1 MRRVGIFGG
10 TFDPPHRGH
19 VAVAEACLAQAGLDE
34 IWWIP
39 NRQSP
44 HKPLQHAASP
54 THRLAL
60 LNASLGDATPSL
72 RSASTI
78 LTIELERPPP
88 SYMLDTVK
96 ALQAEYNPP
105 QQEATAFFLILGT
118 DQIVQFHRWHGASEL
133 LERVTLVGYHRAI
146 GTETRTTSHRLA
158 EGLRQDK
165 LIWVD
170 APEIDVSSTAIRE
183 AARENRPIDHL
194 VSPSVGRYISQHHL
208 YVTP

>member
-19 VAVAEACLAQAGLDE
+19 VAVAEACLVQAGLDE

-44 HKPLQHAASP
+44 HKPLSRAASP

-60 LNASLGDATPSL
+60 LRASLEDAAPLL
-72 RSASTI
+72 RAASTI

-96 ALQAEYNPP
+96 ALQASEDSP
-105 QQEATAFFLILGT
+105 QQEATALFLILGT

-133 LERVTLVGYHRAI
+133 LERVTLIGYHRAI
-146 GTETRTTSHRLA
+146 GTETQTASHGLS

-170 APEIDVSSTAIRE
+170 APEIDVSSTAVRE
-183 AARENRPIDHL
+183 AVRENRPIDHL
-194 VSPSVGRYISQHHL
+194 VFPAVGRYISQHHL
-208 YVTP
+208 YATP

>member
-19 VAVAEACLAQAGLDE
+19 VAVAEACLAQAGLDD
-34 IWWIP
+34 ILWIP

-44 HKPLQHAASP
+44 HKPLSRAASP
-54 THRLAL
+54 AHRLAL
-60 LNASLGDATPSL
+60 LNASLEDAAPSL
-72 RSASTI
+72 RAASTV

-96 ALQAEYNPP
+96 ALQATHKPP
-105 QQEATAFFLILGT
+105 QRETTELFLILGT

-133 LERVTLVGYHRAI
+133 LERVTLIGYHRAI
-146 GTETRTTSHRLA
+146 GSGTQASSRALA

-170 APEIDVSSTAIRE
+170 APEIDVSSTAVRE
-183 AARENRPIDHL
+183 AVRENRPIDHL
-194 VSPSVGRYISQHHL
+194 VSPAVGRYISQHHL
-208 YVTP
+208 YATP